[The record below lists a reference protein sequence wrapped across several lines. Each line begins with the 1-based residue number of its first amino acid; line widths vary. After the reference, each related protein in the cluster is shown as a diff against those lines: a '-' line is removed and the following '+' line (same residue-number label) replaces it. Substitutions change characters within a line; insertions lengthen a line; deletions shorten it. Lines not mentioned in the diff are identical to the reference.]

1 MKKLFKLSL
10 LILAP
15 FFGGMILQIVG
26 SGTVAYVGKMLM
38 SYGTFGT
45 AILIFVIGMV
55 MMAKGKLRDE
65 ETYDRDATGRPINE
79 IDVNSSHPAELS
91 EGELDTSSLEEERK
105 PDDINSSYGY
115 ESRLKQSQYIADHS
129 ANAYRNSTLK
139 QKALGWLFFA
149 FLVIT
154 FTLIPL
160 MFSFGIYIG
169 GYICMGLFM
178 GTLII
183 TITVKVIVEKT
194 GLSTRAVRRR
204 PEDWVTVKGMIKCC
218 VLSSSSSV
226 GGGSRRSSVRVIDV
240 TYRITAIADG
250 KEYHGYSK
258 RFYNDG
264 DVADILI
271 SVKGDTDRMYIL

>member
-10 LILAP
+10 LILVP

-38 SYGTFGT
+38 SYGTFAT

-55 MMAKGKLRDE
+55 MMIKGKWNDE
-65 ETYDRDATGRPINE
+65 ETNGGNATGKPISE
-79 IDVNSSHPAELS
+79 IDVESNKQAEQS
-91 EGELDTSSLEEERK
+91 DGELDVSALEEERK
-105 PDDINSSYGY
+105 LNDINSSYGY
-115 ESRLKQSQYIADHS
+115 ESRLKQSQFIADHS
-129 ANAYRNSTLK
+129 ANAYRNSTPK
-139 QKALGWLFFA
+139 QKVLGWLFFA

-160 MFSFGIYIG
+160 MFSFGINLG
-169 GYICMGLFM
+169 GYICMGLFG

-183 TITVKVIVEKT
+183 AIIVKVIVEKT
-194 GLSTRAVRRR
+194 GLSTRAVRRH

-218 VLSSSSSV
+218 SLSSSSSV
-226 GGGSRRSSVRVIDV
+226 GGGSRHSSVRVIDV

-258 RFYNDG
+258 RFYNEG
-264 DVADILI
+264 EVTDIII
-271 SVKGDTDRMYIL
+271 SVRGDTDRMYMP